1 MGSAL
6 VRASRPLLGFAV
18 FALALG
24 AWEAWARSG
33 DSFAIPKA
41 SSVLATAW
49 DVWPSGAFLSDVA
62 ASLGRLAVGFL
73 IATIVGVGV
82 GLLMGSSR
90 GMRRTLDPLV
100 EFSRATPAIAVVPAA
115 MIVLGFGDAM
125 QISVIAFAVC
135 FPILVSTVEGV
146 RAIPPEVHD
155 TASMLRVGRSARIL
169 RIELPAALP
178 FIAAGLRVAISFGLV
193 AVVLSEFV
201 GENDGLGRYI
211 WLQYTEIDVPE
222 LYAALLFLGLLGYT
236 LNRLFLL
243 AERRLL
249 SWHEGFAD
257 DAAR

>member
-1 MGSAL
+1 MAAAV

-24 AWEAWARSG
+24 AWEVWARSSE
-33 DSFAIPKA
+33 SFAIPEA

-49 DVWPSGAFLSDVA
+49 DVWPSSDFLSGVA

-73 IATIVGVGV
+73 IATCVGVGV

-90 GMRRTLDPLV
+90 GVRRALDPLV
-100 EFSRATPAIAVVPAA
+100 ELSRATPAIAVVPAA

-135 FPILVSTVEGV
+135 FPVLVSTVEGV
-146 RAIPPEVHD
+146 RSIPPEVHD
-155 TASMLRVGRSARIL
+155 TASMLHVGRSARLL

-178 FIAAGLRVAISFGLV
+178 CIAAGLRVAISFGLV

-201 GENDGLGRYI
+201 GENEGLGRYI
-211 WLQYTEIDVPE
+211 WLQYTEADVPE
-222 LYAALLFLGLLGYT
+222 LYAALVFLGLLGYA
-236 LNRLFLL
+236 LNRLFVVAERHLL
-243 AERRLL
+243 A
-249 SWHEGFAD
+249 WHEGFVD

>member
-1 MGSAL
+1 MAASL
-6 VRASRPLLGFAV
+6 VRASRSLLGFAV
-18 FALALG
+18 FVLAIG
-24 AWEAWARSG
+24 AWQVWAGHS

-49 DVWPSGAFLSDVA
+49 DVWPSSVFLTGVGD
-62 ASLGRLAVGFL
+62 SLGRLAVGFL
-73 IATIVGVGV
+73 IATVVGVGI
-82 GLLMGSSR
+82 GLLIGSSR
-90 GMRRTLDPLV
+90 GARRALDPLV

-155 TASMLRVGRSARIL
+155 TASMLHVGRTARVL
-169 RIELPAALP
+169 RIELPGALP
-178 FIAAGLRVAISFGLV
+178 FIAAGLRVAVSFGLV
-193 AVVLSEFV
+193 AVVLSEFE
-201 GENDGLGRYI
+201 GENEGLGRYI
-211 WLQYTEIDVPE
+211 WLQYAEFDVRE
-222 LYAALLFLGLLGYT
+222 LYAGLLFLGLLGYA

-249 SWHEGFAD
+249 SWHEGFV
-257 DAAR
+257 R